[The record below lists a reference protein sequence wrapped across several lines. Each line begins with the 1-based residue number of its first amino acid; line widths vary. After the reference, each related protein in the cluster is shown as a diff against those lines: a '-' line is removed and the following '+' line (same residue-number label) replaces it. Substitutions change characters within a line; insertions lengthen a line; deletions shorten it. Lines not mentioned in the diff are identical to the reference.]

1 MNLTNASKKDSK
13 EEGSESIEQE
23 PQKQLKRGKCSWLDA
38 ERDIGSVGVKV
49 SGLKQCLH
57 VGKCF
62 PFIQKVRYLS
72 RHNWMPTEQS
82 HQEHR
87 DS

>member
-1 MNLTNASKKDSK
+1 MLKVANASKK
-13 EEGSESIEQE
+13 GSEVQENKSVEQE

-57 VGKCF
+57 VGKVF
-62 PFIQKVRYLS
+62 PFHTESEVS
-72 RHNWMPTEQS
+72 RQA
-82 HQEHR
+82 
-87 DS
+87 